1 VLNRRFNVTA
11 SDRCHQR
18 RALIGICESL
28 VAFQSRPEP
37 KLPKKMA
44 SSAGVKVL
52 ALQMGRKCH
61 RPTVAHGIDLVTS

>member
-1 VLNRRFNVTA
+1 MP
-11 SDRCHQR
+11 
-18 RALIGICESL
+18 
-28 VAFQSRPEP
+28 VAPEP